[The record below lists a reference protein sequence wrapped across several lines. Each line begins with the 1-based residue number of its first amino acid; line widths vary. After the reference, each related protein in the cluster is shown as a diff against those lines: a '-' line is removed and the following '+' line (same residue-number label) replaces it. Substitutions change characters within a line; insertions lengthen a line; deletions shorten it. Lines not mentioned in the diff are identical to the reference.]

1 MSDIKC
7 FRCGTINSD
16 KEVFCKN
23 CDYNL
28 QLLDDVPINKADDT
42 SLFKSQE
49 VLHKKTSIPPV
60 NNKSNISHNK
70 KVVKINS
77 SLFNTGEDKSK
88 DNSAKENIIAVIV
101 LIVFL
106 AATYFYGIRQ
116 NDKINEELY
125 KTNNTGKSYN
135 DGLFDTKLDFKYKSN
150 PYIKEFDPKEV
161 FKDIIPDENPK
172 DVKDPNFP

>member
-7 FRCGTINSD
+7 FKCGTINSER
-16 KEVFCKN
+16 EVFCKN

-28 QLLDDVPINKADDT
+28 QLPNDVPTDKADDA
-42 SLFKSQE
+42 SSFKSQE
-49 VLHKKTSIPPV
+49 VLHKKPSIPPI
-60 NNKSNISHNK
+60 NNKSNVYSKK
-70 KVVKINS
+70 KVVRINS

-88 DNSAKENIIAVIV
+88 DNSAKENVIAAIV

-106 AATYFYGIRQ
+106 VATYFYGIRQ

-125 KTNNTGKSYN
+125 KINNTGKSYN
-135 DGLFDTKLDFKYKSN
+135 DGLFDTKLDFKYEPN

-172 DVKDPNFP
+172 DVKDPNLP